1 MDMLWYALICHGTER
16 RNTMNR
22 KNPRSRLATMGRMM
36 IALSVLGAVLA
47 VVLRVWVSPS
57 QRDMETGLF
66 ASNTPVMIL
75 MLLVLGGLAAIVFVS
90 RGGVRQEIKG
100 KPALVLAVTL
110 LAVGAA
116 MVFTGGADL
125 IDLFRSLKSVVPV
138 DGSRLATMLQWGQQ
152 IFCLLGGAALV
163 RLGLVLASEGATR
176 RGIAQ
181 WSMLAPVLWVWLIL
195 ANYEMSYASMVR
207 FSDGFFTL
215 MTYILEMLFLL
226 YFARYVAGVGKV
238 GSSTLLL
245 FSCGAALFAI
255 STPMVQLL
263 MYLLRDS
270 EEYAAAG
277 STGVLDMAIGLLALV
292 VSITLW
298 RSLSAHVEEV
308 PEEADSTEEEE
319 QVEWPSE
326 GASDVELIEVVE
338 DPTEEEQAEFS
349 ALIDSSADLI
359 EDSEEDS
366 Q

>member
-1 MDMLWYALICHGTER
+1 
-16 RNTMNR
+16 MNR
-22 KNPRSRLATMGRMM
+22 KNPRSRLATMGRLMT
-36 IALSVLGAVLA
+36 ALSVLGAALA

-57 QRDMETGLF
+57 QRDVDTGLF
-66 ASNTPVMIL
+66 VSNTPVMIL
-75 MLLVLGGLAAIVFVS
+75 MLLVLGGLAAVVFVS

-116 MVFTGGADL
+116 MVFTGGADI
-125 IDLFRSLKSVVPV
+125 IDSFRLLKSVVPAT
-138 DGSRLATMLQWGQQ
+138 DSRLATILQWGQQ

-163 RLGLVLASEGATR
+163 RLGLVLASEGSTR

-181 WSMLAPVLWVWLIL
+181 WSVLAPVLWVWLTL

-215 MTYILEMLFLL
+215 MTYIMELLFLL

-238 GSSTLLL
+238 GSSTLLF

-255 STPMVQLL
+255 STPAVQLL

-292 VSITLW
+292 VSITLC
-298 RSLSAHVEEV
+298 RSLSTHVEETSD
-308 PEEADSTEEEE
+308 PSEEEE
-319 QVEWPSE
+319 KVEWPTDDDS
-326 GASDVELIEVVE
+326 AVELIEEVE
-338 DPTEEEQAEFS
+338 DDSEEDRAEFS
-349 ALIDSSADLI
+349 ALIDASMELL

>member
-1 MDMLWYALICHGTER
+1 
-16 RNTMNR
+16 MNR
-22 KNPRSRLATMGRMM
+22 KNPRSRLATMGRLMT
-36 IALSVLGAVLA
+36 ALSVLGAALA

-57 QRDMETGLF
+57 QRDVDTGLF
-66 ASNTPVMIL
+66 VSNTPVMIL
-75 MLLVLGGLAAIVFVS
+75 MLLVLGGLAAVVFVS

-116 MVFTGGADL
+116 MVFTGGADI
-125 IDLFRSLKSVVPV
+125 IDSFRLLKSVVPAT
-138 DGSRLATMLQWGQQ
+138 DSRLATILQWGQQ

-163 RLGLVLASEGATR
+163 RLGLVLASEGSTR

-181 WSMLAPVLWVWLIL
+181 WSVLAPVLWVWLML

-215 MTYILEMLFLL
+215 MTYIMEMLFLL

-238 GSSTLLL
+238 GSSTLLF
-245 FSCGAALFAI
+245 FSCGTALFAI
-255 STPMVQLL
+255 STPAVQLL

-292 VSITLW
+292 VSITLC
-298 RSLSAHVEEV
+298 RSLSAHVEEASE
-308 PEEADSTEEEE
+308 PSEEEE
-319 QVEWPSE
+319 KVEWSTEDDAVVELIGDTEDLSE
-326 GASDVELIEVVE
+326 EDKADWSDLDSSVELIE
-338 DPTEEEQAEFS
+338 DP
-349 ALIDSSADLI
+349 
-359 EDSEEDS
+359 EEDS

>member
-1 MDMLWYALICHGTER
+1 
-16 RNTMNR
+16 
-22 KNPRSRLATMGRMM
+22 M
-36 IALSVLGAVLA
+36 IALSVLGAALSVA
-47 VVLRVWVSPS
+47 LRVWVSPA

-75 MLLVLGGLAAIVFVS
+75 MLLVLGCLAAIVFVS

-116 MVFTGGADL
+116 MVFTGGAEI
-125 IDLFRSLKSVVPV
+125 IDLFRLRKSAVPTEDSGLLSL
-138 DGSRLATMLQWGQQ
+138 LQWGQQ

-181 WSMLAPVLWVWLIL
+181 WSMLAPVLWVWLTL

-215 MTYILEMLFLL
+215 MTYIMEMLFLL

-238 GSSTLLL
+238 GASSLLW

-255 STPMVQLL
+255 SSPTVQLL

-292 VSITLW
+292 VSITLCH
-298 RSLSAHVEEV
+298 SLSAPVEEV
-308 PEEADSTEEEE
+308 PEEEEKVEWSTE
-319 QVEWPSE
+319 V
-326 GASDVELIEVVE
+326 GTAVELIEVVE
-338 DPTEEEQAEFS
+338 ELSEEDKAEFS
-349 ALIDSSADLI
+349 ALIDSSVDLI

>member
-1 MDMLWYALICHGTER
+1 
-16 RNTMNR
+16 MNR

-47 VVLRVWVSPS
+47 VTLRVWVSPS

-66 ASNTPVMIL
+66 ASNTPVMIV
-75 MLLVLGGLAAIVFVS
+75 MLLVLGCLAAVVFVS

-238 GSSTLLL
+238 GSSALLW

-255 STPMVQLL
+255 SSPAVQLL

-292 VSITLW
+292 VSITLCH
-298 RSLSAHVEEV
+298 SLSASVEEESV
-308 PEEADSTEEEE
+308 PAEEEE
-319 QVEWPSE
+319 KVEWPAE
-326 GASDVELIEVVE
+326 GDSDVELIEVVE